1 LLPDY
6 AAAIAGVETGAEI
19 ITWNDQPVQSALN
32 GIEPYLG
39 PYSTEHSRRQGQLLS
54 LTRMPVGETVD
65 VTYKNPGEAEKT
77 VSLFADVEYDSLFEA
92 LGYNDQDLMELP
104 IEAEILDSG
113 VGYIRIN
120 TFSDDYNLMARLWE
134 SYIQVLLDNE
144 VTDLVLDLRNNS
156 GGSGGLAMDFV
167 GYFFDEEKTVAETLY
182 YNELTGA
189 FEANKY
195 PSMIK
200 PAPMLF
206 EGEIAVLVGP
216 DCVSACEWFSNAM
229 TVDGRAVVVGSYP
242 TNGAAGE
249 VGRGQYTL
257 PFDISMQF
265 PTGRPQT
272 MDGGLLIEGVGV
284 VPSIVVPVTA
294 DVALG
299 DGDPVLDAAVADLL
313 R

>member
-1 LLPDY
+1 
-6 AAAIAGVETGAEI
+6 
-19 ITWNDQPVQSALN
+19 
-32 GIEPYLG
+32 
-39 PYSTEHSRRQGQLLS
+39 
-54 LTRMPVGETVD
+54 
-65 VTYKNPGEAEKT
+65 
-77 VSLFADVEYDSLFEA
+77 
-92 LGYNDQDLMELP
+92 MELP

-144 VTDLVLDLRNNS
+144 VTDLVLDLRNNG

-167 GYFFDEEKTVAETLY
+167 GYFFDEEVVVAETLY

-189 FEANKY
+189 FEASDY
-195 PSMIK
+195 PSKIK

-206 EGEIAVLVGP
+206 TGEVAVLVSP
-216 DCVSACEWFSNAM
+216 NCVSACEWFSNAM
-229 TVDGRAVVVGSYP
+229 TVQDRAVVVGSFP

-257 PFDISMQF
+257 PFDINMQF

-272 MDGGLLIEGVGV
+272 MDGNLLIEGVGV
-284 VPSIVVPVTA
+284 VPSVVVPVTA
-294 DVALG
+294 EGVLG
-299 DGDPVLDAAVADLL
+299 NADPVLDAAVEALL